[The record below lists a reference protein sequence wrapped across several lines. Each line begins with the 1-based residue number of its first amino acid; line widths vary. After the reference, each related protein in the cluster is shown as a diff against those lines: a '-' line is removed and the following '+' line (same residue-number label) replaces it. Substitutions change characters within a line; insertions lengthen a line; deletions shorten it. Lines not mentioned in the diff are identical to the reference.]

1 MEKGTEPK
9 RIGKPRYHCR
19 DCRKT
24 FNPLTGTPLSA
35 SHFPERWPDQ
45 AQALIAGGTL
55 AKAAERSGV
64 GYTTAFRWRH
74 RFLAALNQDK
84 PARLSGTVEA
94 DETFIL
100 ESFKG
105 RRPSAACR
113 RNRSRSSSRVTAVG

>member
-24 FNPLTGTPLSA
+24 FNPLTGTLLSGL
-35 SHFPERWPDQ
+35 HFPERRPDQ

-74 RFLAALNQDK
+74 RFLAALNQAK
-84 PARLSGTVEA
+84 PARLPELSRRMRRISSNPSRAGDQARPVGGT
-94 DETFIL
+94 DPDP
-100 ESFKG
+100 
-105 RRPSAACR
+105 RRA
-113 RNRSRSSSRVTAVG
+113 